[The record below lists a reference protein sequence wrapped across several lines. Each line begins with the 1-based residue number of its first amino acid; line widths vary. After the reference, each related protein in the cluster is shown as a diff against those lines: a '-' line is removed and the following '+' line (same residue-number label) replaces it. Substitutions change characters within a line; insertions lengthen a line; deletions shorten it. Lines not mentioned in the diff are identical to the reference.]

1 LKVRFFPLCEEGGKM
16 KKTFLVLIALALA
29 FGLVWFGCEMEPS
42 QVSGPETGIQQV
54 GKVALPPIAL
64 ERVMAIQNQHTPK
77 FLEIPGVVGTA
88 TGFGPDDTPVILVFT
103 KVPDVRGIPEN
114 IDGVPVVV
122 KVTGEIIAL
131 ARPVKPPKE
140 TIDPTARFDRPVPI
154 GVSTG
159 NEGECSAG
167 TIGCRVTD
175 GINVYALSNNHVYAL
190 ENRASIDS
198 RILQPGRYDTGCSI
212 DENNVIGALSGFEVI
227 KFDGTPNTIDAAI
240 ALSPA
245 GNLGNATPSNGYGT
259 PKSTPVQASIGQKV
273 QKYGRSSSLTK
284 GTVSGLN
291 ATVDVSYSSGIA
303 RFTGQI
309 IVEAAKPFI
318 KAGDSGSLLVT
329 DPDRNPVGLL
339 FAGNQTGKMAV
350 ANDINLVLTCF
361 GVSIDGE

>member
-1 LKVRFFPLCEEGGKM
+1 
-16 KKTFLVLIALALA
+16 
-29 FGLVWFGCEMEPS
+29 
-42 QVSGPETGIQQV
+42 
-54 GKVALPPIAL
+54 
-64 ERVMAIQNQHTPK
+64 MAIQNQHTPE

-88 TGFGPDDTPVILVFT
+88 TGLGPDDTPAVLVLT
-103 KVPDVRGIPEN
+103 RVPDVKGIPES

-131 ARPVKPPKE
+131 AKPEKPGKPPTE
-140 TIDPTARFDRPVPI
+140 TIDPTARFNRPVPI

-159 NEGECSAG
+159 NEVECSAG

-175 GINVYALSNNHVYAL
+175 GTSVYALSNNHVYAL
-190 ENRASIDS
+190 DNGASTGS
-198 RILQPGRYDTGCSI
+198 RILQPGLYDTGCSI

-240 ALSPA
+240 ALSST
-245 GNLGNATPSNGYGT
+245 GNLGKATPSNGYGT
-259 PKSTPVQASIGQKV
+259 PKSTPVQASLGQSV

-284 GTVSGLN
+284 GTVTGIE
-291 ATVDVSYSSGIA
+291 ATVRVGYSSGTA
-303 RFTGQI
+303 LFSGQI

-329 DPDRNPVGLL
+329 NPGREPVGLL
-339 FAGNQTGKMAV
+339 FAGNQTGKLAV
-350 ANDINLVLTCF
+350 ANDINLVLTRF